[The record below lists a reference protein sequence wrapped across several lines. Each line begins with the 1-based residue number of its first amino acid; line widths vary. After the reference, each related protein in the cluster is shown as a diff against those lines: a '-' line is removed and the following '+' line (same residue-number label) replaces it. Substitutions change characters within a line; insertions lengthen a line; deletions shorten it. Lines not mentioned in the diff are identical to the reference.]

1 MSEHKYHPLPISME
15 WKSFS
20 FQHRKCEN
28 NDEIL
33 YACFIHSFKSR
44 SVNQL
49 NVNEYRWID
58 GPSARIK
65 YMGKQERPNEP
76 NRAVNATDN
85 KSIVILC

>member
-1 MSEHKYHPLPISME
+1 MSEHKCTPPPIP
-15 WKSFS
+15 KSFS

-58 GPSARIK
+58 GPSARIQWENK
-65 YMGKQERPNEP
+65 KGRM
-76 NRAVNATDN
+76 NRTELLMPLTTNP
-85 KSIVILC
+85 S